1 MAETRCLSIGF
12 KAEMTPRKTKSKAQ
26 RQAYEKAGRRAEN
39 LACLYLRLKGY
50 RILERRFKVR
60 GGEVDIIARKG
71 NVIAMIE
78 VKQRASEAAAQI
90 SVSYQNQ
97 SRLMDAA
104 EIYINQTRNLHG
116 TDFELRYDFLY
127 VIGRWKIQ
135 HITNAF
141 QGY

>member
-1 MAETRCLSIGF
+1 M
-12 KAEMTPRKTKSKAQ
+12 KTKAQ

-50 RILERRFKVR
+50 RILERRFKVK
-60 GGEVDIIARKG
+60 GGEVDIIAKRG
-71 NVIAMIE
+71 STIAMIE
-78 VKQRASEAAAQI
+78 VKQRKSHAAAEI
-90 SVSYQNQ
+90 SVSAENQ

-104 EIYINQTRNLHG
+104 EIYINRTRSLRDV
-116 TDFELRYDFLY
+116 DFELRYDFLY

>member
-1 MAETRCLSIGF
+1 MKT
-12 KAEMTPRKTKSKAQ
+12 KAEK
-26 RQAYEKAGRRAEN
+26 QAYEKAGRRAEN

-60 GGEVDIIARKG
+60 GGEVDIIAERGKI
-71 NVIAMIE
+71 IAMIE
-78 VKQRASEAAAQI
+78 VKQRASEAAAEM
-90 SVSYQNQ
+90 SVSFENQ
-97 SRLMDAA
+97 TRLMDAA
-104 EIYINQTRNLHG
+104 EIYLNQSRKLQG

-127 VIGRWKIQ
+127 VIGRWKIR

>member
-1 MAETRCLSIGF
+1 MKTTAERRS
-12 KAEMTPRKTKSKAQ
+12 
-26 RQAYEKAGRRAEN
+26 YEKAGRRAEH

-50 RILERRFKVR
+50 QILERRFKVKQ
-60 GGEVDIIARKG
+60 GEVDIIALKG

-78 VKQRASEAAAQI
+78 VKQRSSEKAAQE
-90 SVSYQNQ
+90 SVSYENQ
-97 SRLMDAA
+97 IRLMDAA
-104 EIYINQTRNLHG
+104 EIYINQTRSLEG

-127 VIGRWKIQ
+127 VIGRLKIR

>member
-1 MAETRCLSIGF
+1 MKT
-12 KAEMTPRKTKSKAQ
+12 KAEK
-26 RQAYEKAGRRAEN
+26 QAYEKAGRRAEN

-60 GGEVDIIARKG
+60 GGEVDIIAARGKT
-71 NVIAMIE
+71 IAMIE
-78 VKQRASEAAAQI
+78 VKQRASEAAAEM
-90 SVSYQNQ
+90 SVSFENQ

-104 EIYINQTRNLHG
+104 EIYINRERSLHG

-127 VIGRWKIQ
+127 VIGRWKIR

-141 QGY
+141 QGH

>member
-1 MAETRCLSIGF
+1 MKTP
-12 KAEMTPRKTKSKAQ
+12 KAKTKAQ
-26 RQAYEKAGRRAEN
+26 KQAYEKAGRRAEN

-60 GGEVDIIARKG
+60 QGEVDIIARKG

-78 VKQRASEAAAQI
+78 VKQRASEAAAEN
-90 SVSYQNQ
+90 SVSFENQ

-104 EIYINQTRNLHG
+104 EVYINRQRSLQN

-127 VIGRWKIQ
+127 VIGRWKIR

>member
-1 MAETRCLSIGF
+1 MKT
-12 KAEMTPRKTKSKAQ
+12 KAEK
-26 RQAYEKAGRRAEN
+26 QAYVKAGRRAEN

-60 GGEVDIIARKG
+60 GGEVDIIAQKK
-71 NVIAMIE
+71 NIIAMIE
-78 VKQRASEAAAQI
+78 VKQRASASAAQM
-90 SVSYQNQ
+90 SVSADNQ

-104 EIYINQTRNLHG
+104 EIYINQNRKLHG
-116 TDFELRYDFLY
+116 TDFELRYDFFY
-127 VIGRWKIQ
+127 VIGRWNVQ

>member
-1 MAETRCLSIGF
+1 MRMAQARCLSIGF
-12 KAEMTPRKTKSKAQ
+12 KTKVKTKAEK
-26 RQAYEKAGRRAEN
+26 QAYVKAGHRAEN
-39 LACLYLRLKGY
+39 LACLYLRLQGY

-60 GGEVDIIARKG
+60 QGEVDIIAGKG
-71 NVIAMIE
+71 KVIAMIE
-78 VKQRASEAAAQI
+78 VKQRSSKEAAQA
-90 SVSYQNQ
+90 SVSHENQ

-104 EIYINQTRNLHG
+104 EIYINQSRNLQG
-116 TDFELRYDFLY
+116 IDFELRYDFLY

>member
-1 MAETRCLSIGF
+1 M
-12 KAEMTPRKTKSKAQ
+12 KSKAEKQ
-26 RQAYEKAGRRAEN
+26 SYEKAGRRAEN

-50 RILERRFKVR
+50 RILKRRFKTR
-60 GGEVDIIARKG
+60 GGEVDIIARRG
-71 NVIAMIE
+71 SVLAMVE
-78 VKQRASEAAAQI
+78 VKQRATETAAEL
-90 SVSYQNQ
+90 SVSSENQ

-104 EIYINQTRNLHG
+104 EIYINRDRTLHN

-127 VIGRWKIQ
+127 VIGRWKIR